1 VSVFGWRQWRLHGTQ
16 LAAKSSEPVDRLAAL
31 NPLAR
36 ALWPPDS
43 DVVAVCRRTATEWA
57 SESVC
62 PPGAHQAPSLDS
74 ACGLYAWKTNPWPQV
89 APGALFV
96 YGVVE
101 LWGTVIEHDLAWRGQ
116 IARPVAL
123 LDHPS
128 LDPAYRCA
136 RYASWED
143 LVRDWSI

>member
-1 VSVFGWRQWRLHGTQ
+1 VGIGVSLPSGS
-16 LAAKSSEPVDRLAAL
+16 A
-31 NPLAR
+31 
-36 ALWPPDS
+36 
-43 DVVAVCRRTATEWA
+43 
-57 SESVC
+57 
-62 PPGAHQAPSLDS
+62 PGAVAGF
-74 ACGLYAWKTNPWPQV
+74 GLPQV